1 MRLLIASDG
10 SDASQHALERLLGL
24 CRDWGGDHAI
34 HLVNVQQPIA
44 HADACGLTAGM
55 DGPMLDKLGRN
66 ELLRAEQ
73 HLSKH
78 GTDYTSVVRIG
89 PTAHEI
95 ADYAEEIG
103 ADMIVLGTKGRSN
116 FANVLVGSVAQ
127 RLPSLT
133 KRAVLLIPV
142 GE

>member
-1 MRLLIASDG
+1 MQILIAVDG

-24 CRDWGGDHAI
+24 CREWGNGHSF
-34 HLVNVQQPIA
+34 HLVNIQQPIA
-44 HADACGLTAGM
+44 HADAFGLTAGM
-55 DGPMLDKLGRN
+55 DGPMLDTLGRN
-66 ELLRAEQ
+66 ELQRAEQ
-73 HLSKH
+73 HLSKC

-103 ADMIVLGTKGRSN
+103 ADLIVLGTKGRSN

-133 KRAVLLIPV
+133 KRPVLLIPV
-142 GE
+142 G